1 MPTRSLSSSVL
12 KWPSREAVLDAAKR
26 WAARIYAEQPQV
38 MQIGCF
44 GSYARGDA
52 GVGSD
57 LDIVIVVGD
66 AFKEQAA
73 SQIDA
78 SRLPVPADVLVYS
91 ETEWQALQRSGGRFA
106 RVLAGETL
114 WIRRPHPNP
123 PPQARGREFD

>member
-57 LDIVIVVGD
+57 LDVVIVVAD
-66 AFKEQAA
+66 PFKDQAA
-73 SQIDA
+73 RQIDA
-78 SRLPVPADVLVYS
+78 SRLPVPVDVLIYS
-91 ETEWQALQRSGGRFA
+91 DSEWEALQRSGGRFA
-106 RVLAGETL
+106 RVLAGETV
-114 WIRRPHPNP
+114 WFQR
-123 PPQARGREFD
+123 A